1 MRKAK
6 KRPMVVQA
14 YRLGEESDVV
24 AGLTAEGEI
33 RLKGDGSF
41 EVFSQEAKG
50 DSGEIA
56 HTGDYIKL
64 DSSGNPYPNSEE
76 YFEKNHC
83 HITGENYEQR
93 SKTVL
98 VWMYGDAMCPEISY
112 LMEQKQLTFHED
124 DPERYFRAPIWGTEL
139 SAPKDAVIVFYRISR
154 DEVGQITDAEFNF
167 VAGTEFE
174 KTYEL
179 LPEDKDQRRD

>member
-14 YRLGEESDVV
+14 YRLGEENDVL

-33 RLKGDGSF
+33 CLKGDGSF
-41 EVFSQEAKG
+41 EVFSQETKG

-56 HTGDYIKL
+56 YTGDYIKL
-64 DSSGNPYPNSEE
+64 DSSGNPYPNSAE

-83 HITGENYEQR
+83 HIAGAFYEQR

-98 VWMYGDAMCPEISY
+98 VWMYGDSMCPEISY
-112 LMEQKQLTFHED
+112 LIEQKHLTFHED
-124 DPERYFRAPIWGTEL
+124 DPDKYFRAPLWGTEL
-139 SAPKDAVIVFYRISR
+139 SAPKDAVIVIYRISR
-154 DEVGQITDAEFNF
+154 DESGKITDADFNF
-167 VAGTEFE
+167 VAGTEFD

-179 LPEDKDQRRD
+179 LPEDKD